1 MRHSGFS
8 VFSSKAFTLLEMLIA
23 IVIFTLISIF
33 LYRSLSTVNSTNRFY
48 GQQLNRISYE
58 QKLLKT
64 LYLDLSMAV
73 IRSVFIINQDKD
85 TDVVLMQTS
94 HSVHQRI
101 LPYVGYVV
109 RNKKLY
115 RIESSDKLAY
125 PFNEETEMVVD
136 EVGEIEH
143 FRLYASK
150 THFLLD
156 YSSNEDPKLMKIR
169 GLNY

>member
-23 IVIFTLISIF
+23 IVIFTLISLF
-33 LYRSLSTVNSTNRFY
+33 LYRSLSTVNSTNKFY
-48 GQQLNRISYE
+48 GEKLDRIAYE

-64 LYLDLSMAV
+64 IYLDLSMAV
-73 IRSVFIINQDKD
+73 IRSVFIVNQDAD
-85 TDVVLMQTS
+85 TDVVVMQTS

-101 LPYVGYVV
+101 MPYVGYLV
-109 RNKKLY
+109 RNKKLF
-115 RIESSDKLAY
+115 RIESSQLLTY
-125 PFNEETEMVVD
+125 PFNEETEMIVD

-143 FRLYASK
+143 FRLYGSK

-156 YSSNEDPKLMKIR
+156 YSSDQDPKLMKIR